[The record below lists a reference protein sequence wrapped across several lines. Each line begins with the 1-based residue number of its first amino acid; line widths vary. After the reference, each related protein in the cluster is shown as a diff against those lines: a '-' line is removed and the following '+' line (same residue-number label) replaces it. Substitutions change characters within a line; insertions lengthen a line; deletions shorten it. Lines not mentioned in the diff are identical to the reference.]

1 MPAPPNP
8 PPLDALSERPF
19 SFYPAIVNIEHN
31 EWLLQKS
38 TWSEILVAN
47 CKTGTEIWISRR
59 FLGEISRTDEPVM
72 IVGLTKELEYEAGAV
87 WPYESRILE
96 MPRTASHGRQKIEP
110 IEEPPKV
117 AAGMRFERGP
127 ESQVGRLIGVALLLG
142 ILISV
147 LVVALSR
154 RAVDYRAIEQSEL
167 GLAAEDDY
175 HAVVRKLG
183 PPAEDR
189 WREETGELQY
199 RLLGYPAR
207 SYFVILMGTDRES
220 AHYLGAMDRNW
231 KPIAFVE
238 LPGGGTTLAMLRALK
253 RF

>member
-8 PPLDALSERPF
+8 PTPDALREGPF
-19 SFYPAIVNIEHN
+19 SFYPAIVNVEHN
-31 EWLLQKS
+31 EWLLRKS

-72 IVGLTKELEYEAGAV
+72 IVGLTKELEYKAGSV
-87 WPYESRILE
+87 WPYERRILE
-96 MPRTASHGRQKIEP
+96 MPRTANHGRQKLEP
-110 IEEPPKV
+110 VGEPPKG
-117 AAGMRFERGP
+117 ARGMRFERGP
-127 ESQVGRLIGVALLLG
+127 ESRVGRLIGAALLLG

-154 RAVDYRAIEQSEL
+154 RTVDYRAIEQSEL
-167 GLAAEDDY
+167 GLGAEDDY

-183 PPAEDR
+183 APEEDR
-189 WREETGELQY
+189 WRGGAGELQY

-220 AHYLGAMDRNW
+220 AHYIGAMDRNW

-238 LPGGGTTLAMLRALK
+238 LPGGGTTLAMLRGLK

>member
-8 PPLDALSERPF
+8 PPPDALSGRSF

-31 EWLLQKS
+31 EWVLRKS

-47 CKTGTEIWISRR
+47 CKTGMEIWISRR
-59 FLGEISRTDEPVM
+59 FLGETSRTDEPVM
-72 IVGLTKELEYEAGAV
+72 IVGLTKELEYKAGSV
-87 WPYESRILE
+87 WPYERRIFE
-96 MPRTASHGRQKIEP
+96 MPRTAGHERRKTEP
-110 IEEPPKV
+110 TEEPAKPPG
-117 AAGMRFERGP
+117 AMRFERGP
-127 ESQVGRLIGVALLLG
+127 ESRVGRLIGAALLLG

-154 RAVDYRAIEQSEL
+154 RSVDYRAIEQSEL
-167 GLAAEDDY
+167 GLTAEDDY
-175 HAVVRKLG
+175 HAVVRRLG

-189 WREETGELQY
+189 WREGAGELQY

-220 AHYLGAMDRNW
+220 AHYIGAMDRNW

-238 LPGGGTTLAMLRALK
+238 LPGGGTTLAMLRGLK